1 MFYVNSSQMIEACFC
16 MERMHHKYS
25 QWSMELEE
33 AVMMLDAM
41 DSTREMAAGLR
52 AQGNRIE
59 EQQEMLRQMA
69 RGLDKI
75 VVCYQDCER
84 RLCDDMEQEIM
95 TYPVRNAVAVDLNGL
110 RDMLDSMIYK

>member
-1 MFYVNSSQMIEACFC
+1 MFYINSGQMIEACVC

-33 AVMMLDAM
+33 TVMMLDGM
-41 DSTREMAAGLR
+41 DSARKMAAGLR
-52 AQGNRIE
+52 AQRNRME
-59 EQQEMLRQMA
+59 QQQEMLRQMA

-75 VVCYQDCER
+75 VVRYQDCER

-95 TYPVRNAVAVDLNGL
+95 TYPVRDAAAVDLNGL